1 MKRKNKRH
9 QLNLFAVVLMI
20 FFSILLAACQTSTQ
34 QTEPDENS
42 FIVTVS
48 ILPQAYFVERIA
60 GDTVAVNVMVGPGEE
75 AHTYEPTPE
84 QMKSLNQSPVFFS
97 IGVEYENSW
106 IPRFKDLNPDLEVV
120 DSAAGIQR
128 IEVPENYAHLEEE
141 EDHDAEEDDHAD
153 GLDPHVWLA
162 PDNGKIIAKN
172 MLDALISFLP
182 EHSDAFQANHDALVS
197 DINAL
202 DEDITESLSG
212 LEYRRFM
219 VFHPAWGYFANQY
232 DLEQIA
238 VQVGG
243 QDPSV
248 RELAALVEIAREEN
262 IEVIFIQPTFNAAN
276 AETIAEEIDAEVA
289 VVDPLARDWLS
300 NLQQVAEAFA
310 QALSD

>member
-1 MKRKNKRH
+1 
-9 QLNLFAVVLMI
+9 
-20 FFSILLAACQTSTQ
+20 
-34 QTEPDENS
+34 
-42 FIVTVS
+42 
-48 ILPQAYFVERIA
+48 
-60 GDTVAVNVMVGPGEE
+60 
-75 AHTYEPTPE
+75 
-84 QMKSLNQSPVFFS
+84 MKSLNQSPVFFS

-172 MLDALISFLP
+172 ILDALASFLP

-202 DEDITESLSG
+202 DEDITTTLSG

-276 AETIAEEIDAEVA
+276 AETIAEEINAEVA
-289 VVDPLARDWLS
+289 VVDPLAKAWLS

>member
-1 MKRKNKRH
+1 MKRKNKLL
-9 QLNLFAVVLMI
+9 QINLSAVILMI
-20 FFSILLAACQTSTQ
+20 MFSILLAACQTNTQ

-120 DSAAGIQR
+120 NSAAGIQR
-128 IEVPENYAHLEEE
+128 IEVAENYAHLEEE

-172 MLDALISFLP
+172 ILDALVSFLP
-182 EHSDAFQANHDALVS
+182 EHSEAFQANHDALVN
-197 DINAL
+197 DIDAL
-202 DEDITESLSG
+202 DEAITATLSG

-232 DLEQIA
+232 GLEQIA

-248 RELAALVEIAREEN
+248 RELTALVEIAQEEN

-276 AETIAEEIDAEVA
+276 AETIAEEINAEVA